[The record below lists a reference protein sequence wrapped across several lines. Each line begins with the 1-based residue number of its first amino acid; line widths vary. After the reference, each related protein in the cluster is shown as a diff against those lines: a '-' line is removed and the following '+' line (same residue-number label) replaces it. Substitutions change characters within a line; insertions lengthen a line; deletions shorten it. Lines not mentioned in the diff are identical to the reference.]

1 MHSPLLNRV
10 WNLIAAALKHGT
22 WKLRYFICHKGKEAL
37 KKQLQDMVA
46 MASINLHFNDR
57 MQSCCIISSLVKL
70 AIVSKALPSVE
81 VTLHHSTTT
90 QTIILTTVVKESKVC
105 IGNHENEFNNNYN
118 ISNHDGN
125 KLDNIDNELQ
135 YQEIS
140 TSAHNNSTNDHEE
153 FHLVSLAGDE
163 MIQALVN
170 QELKDQTQVRWKKMI
185 ATKFN
190 QIFELKGNQTKYQRT
205 LKQRLE
211 YVSTLSTANMGAT
224 FSNNPGHASISDD
237 IDMDGNN
244 IDNCPVQEYI
254 IPSMLFASSS
264 ALAALPAN
272 PAFSSV
278 LLPPHLIKHNM
289 ATLPSLLAIST
300 VVMSASLMNRF
311 LPAEEQLLKW
321 MKECTTEKQYT
332 RGACTIVDWRQFA
345 KQNLYWTQ
353 VSSLFGFT
361 SFSLWSPAQLQQKLK
376 DLKK

>member
-22 WKLRYFICHKGKEAL
+22 WEFRYFICHKGKEAL

-57 MQSCCIISSLVKL
+57 MQSCSIISSLVKL
-70 AIVSKALPSVE
+70 AMVSKTLPSVE

-90 QTIILTTVVKESKVC
+90 QTIILTTVVKEAKVC

-163 MIQALVN
+163 MIQGLVN

-185 ATKFN
+185 AAKFN
-190 QIFELKGNQTKYQRT
+190 QILELKGNQTKYQRT

-224 FSNNPGHASISDD
+224 FSNNPGHATFSDAIE
-237 IDMDGNN
+237 IDDYN
-244 IDNCPVQEYI
+244 IDNCPVQKYI
-254 IPSMLFASSS
+254 NPSMLSASSS

-272 PAFSSV
+272 PALSSV
-278 LLPPHLIKHNM
+278 LLPPHLMKHNM
-289 ATLPSLLAIST
+289 ATLPSLLAISA
-300 VVMSASLMNRF
+300 VVIPVSPMNRF
-311 LPAEEQLLKW
+311 LPAE
-321 MKECTTEKQYT
+321 
-332 RGACTIVDWRQFA
+332 
-345 KQNLYWTQ
+345 
-353 VSSLFGFT
+353 VSY
-361 SFSLWSPAQLQQKLK
+361 
-376 DLKK
+376 